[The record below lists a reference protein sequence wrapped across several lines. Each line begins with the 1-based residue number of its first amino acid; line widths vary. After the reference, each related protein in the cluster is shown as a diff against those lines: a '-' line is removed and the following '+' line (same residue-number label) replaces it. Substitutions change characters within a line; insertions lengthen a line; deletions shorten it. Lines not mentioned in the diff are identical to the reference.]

1 ETAADAF
8 AKLSVVQDGS
18 DTVVSI
24 TGDTFNSIRLVDVD
38 AGDIDVSDFNFA

>member
-24 TGDTFNSIRLVDVD
+24 TGDTYNSITLIGVDTS
-38 AGDIDVSDFNFA
+38 DIDVSDFNFG